1 MEKGSICSFLKAVL
15 IIEGIGFL
23 IGGTFVTNM
32 CPVWMQQAVV
42 LNLWLFVFTAIGWWA
57 ICRRGRN
64 LQSKAALQN
73 TQAPGNTWFEEQ
85 K

>member
-1 MEKGSICSFLKAVL
+1 LEKRDICSFLKAVL

-32 CPVWMQQAVV
+32 HPVWMQQAVV
-42 LNLWLFVFTAIGWWA
+42 LNLWLFVFTAIAWLALCW
-57 ICRRGRN
+57 RSRN
-64 LQSKAALQN
+64 LQSRGALQN
-73 TQAPGNTWFEEQ
+73 TQAPSSTWLEEE